1 MTLHADDPGSLTL
14 NRAARAPLDTLVR
27 RDRERTGRL
36 SPTTAEER
44 IAAMRRI
51 AARVA
56 KLPVLDDRS
65 PDEILGYDESGLPA

>member
-1 MTLHADDPGSLTL
+1 MTLHSDDPGFL
-14 NRAARAPLDTLVR
+14 ALDLAGFPSSPAQFQG
-27 RDRERTGRL
+27 DALRTV
-36 SPTTAEER
+36 EER

-65 PDEILGYDESGLPA
+65 PDEILGYDESGLPT

>member
-1 MTLHADDPGSLTL
+1 MTLHADDPGFLPLDRASRAQLVR
-14 NRAARAPLDTLVR
+14 NRERIGRAA
-27 RDRERTGRL
+27 
-36 SPTTAEER
+36 PTTAEER

-65 PDEILGYDESGLPA
+65 PDELLGYDESGLPA